1 MQKDEYK
8 ELYREYWQHA
18 RHSEWQRLTFTAS
31 YALAIGIALGFVST
45 KGIVS
50 TESLPI
56 LVFLAGLSFAGFL
69 LVHSWAIAFVTYSRL
84 TDIIAQKIWLIPE
97 HMTPKIVRKRFHALD
112 SRHIFSIFYALLTS
126 TFITGSYVSIKGN
139 LETLTNDPIFYF
151 IGIASIVIL
160 LSWYKLK
167 LTQTVKN
174 IENTINETNL

>member
-31 YALAIGIALGFVST
+31 YSIAMGIALGFVSNQ
-45 KGIVS
+45 GIVS
-50 TESLPI
+50 AESIPI
-56 LVFLAGLSFAGFL
+56 MVFFAGLSFAGFL

-84 TDIIAQKIWLIPE
+84 TDIIAQKIWKIPE
-97 HMTPKIVRKRFHALD
+97 HLTPKIVRTRFFALD
-112 SRHIFSIFYALLTS
+112 SRHIFSIFYAFLTS
-126 TFITGSYVSIKGN
+126 AFIMGSYVSIKGN
-139 LETLTNDPIFYF
+139 LENLTDDPVFYS
-151 IGIASIVIL
+151 IGIVSIIFL

-167 LTQTVKN
+167 LSKTVKN